1 MAKIRDTLTSV
12 KDPIDKCSIN
22 AVANLSK
29 FRTSTITFLPQKY
42 NITRKKGGYG

>member
-29 FRTSTITFLPQKY
+29 WNSS
-42 NITRKKGGYG
+42 NITLRN